1 LEHTAGGNEDGTAI
15 DFQSRWGTIN
25 DPETNEPVGNAHV
38 FAPTFSG
45 SMADMFLEVKIKRLA
60 YPRFVDI
67 NLQVIERVFTLF
79 FSNIEQQHMFYVV
92 MYGRHVLLLRAL
104 LHHASSCSP
113 V

>member
-15 DFQSRWGTIN
+15 DFPSRWGSIN
-25 DPETNEPVGNAHV
+25 DPETNETVGNAHV

-67 NLQVIERVFTLF
+67 NLQVRERVLTIFL
-79 FSNIEQQHMFYVV
+79 SYIKQQHMSYVV
-92 MYGRHVLLLRAL
+92 MYGRYVLLLRAVRNNL
-104 LHHASSCSP
+104 Q
-113 V
+113 